1 MNKIFKLI
9 TSISFLFFSIN
20 AALSEENFFNEAL
33 KMYQNEKYEDARFML
48 ERNIVFN
55 PKDAKSYLYL
65 AKIYNHEEDQNKE
78 EYNLET
84 TLLIEPNNEEAILML
99 MKIALKKSN
108 YSKVNDLSQ
117 TFIKVC
123 KKLCDENNEIQKSL
137 KNIEPATMSL
147 DQNLNKILIIDF
159 GSQFTQLIARRIR
172 ELGVFSEIVS
182 HKKIKIKHID
192 KSIKG
197 IILSGGPLNVYE
209 INKYSFDKKIIN
221 LSIPILGICFGHQI
235 LSKLNGGRVKQSKH
249 REFGLANI
257 YKKNESLLIKNFFN
271 KQKSKK
277 VWMSHADQVSKL
289 PKNFKVIASST
300 NSKFAIVE
308 NKLNKFYGI
317 QFHPEVTHTENGKKL
332 ISNFIFLICKIKRNW
347 SSKDQ
352 KIQLIKE
359 VKDQVGSEKV
369 ICALSGGV
377 DSSVVAQLLNKAI
390 GKKLYCIFV
399 NTGLLRKNEEVQ
411 VVQTFKKR
419 LKINLIYVNAE
430 KEFLKKL
437 HNVSDPEKKR
447 KIIGNLFIKIFERY
461 AKKIKNVKFLAQ
473 GTLYPDL
480 IESRSVTGSQTS
492 KIKSHHNVGG
502 LPKKMK
508 LKLVEPL
515 KFLFK
520 DEVRKLGLELNLNKD
535 IISRHP
541 FPGPGL
547 AIRMPGLITNEK
559 IKILKEAD
567 YYFIQALR
575 DHGLYHKIWQAYAA
589 LLPVK
594 TVGVMGDNRTYEYLC
609 LLRAITSE
617 DGMTADFY
625 EFKKSFMET
634 ISNKIVNSI
643 RGINRVVYDITSKPP
658 STIELE

>member
-1 MNKIFKLI
+1 
-9 TSISFLFFSIN
+9 
-20 AALSEENFFNEAL
+20 
-33 KMYQNEKYEDARFML
+33 
-48 ERNIVFN
+48 
-55 PKDAKSYLYL
+55 
-65 AKIYNHEEDQNKE
+65 
-78 EYNLET
+78 
-84 TLLIEPNNEEAILML
+84 
-99 MKIALKKSN
+99 
-108 YSKVNDLSQ
+108 
-117 TFIKVC
+117 
-123 KKLCDENNEIQKSL
+123 
-137 KNIEPATMSL
+137 MSL
-147 DQNLNKILIIDF
+147 DKNLDKILIIDF

-172 ELGVFSEIVS
+172 ESGVYSEIIS
-182 HKKIKIKHID
+182 HKKVKNKNID
-192 KSIKG
+192 NSIKG
-197 IILSGGPLNVYE
+197 IILSGGPLNVYQ
-209 INKYSFDKKIIN
+209 INKYSFDKRIIEN
-221 LSIPILGICFGHQI
+221 QIPVLGICFGHQI
-235 LSKLNGGRVKQSKH
+235 LSKLNGGRVKQSKY

-257 YKKNESLLIKNFFN
+257 RKKKESILTKNFFN
-271 KQKSKK
+271 KKNINK

-289 PKNFKVIASST
+289 PKNFNVIASSQ
-300 NSKFAIVE
+300 NSKFAIIE
-308 NKLNKFYGI
+308 NKKKNFYGV

-332 ISNFIFLICKIKRNW
+332 INNFIFLICKIKRNW

-352 KIQLIKE
+352 KIKLIKD
-359 VKDQVGSEKV
+359 VQNLVGKNKV

-390 GKKLYCIFV
+390 GKKLFCIFV
-399 NTGLLRKNEEVQ
+399 NTGLLRKNEEIQ
-411 VVQTFKKR
+411 VVKTFKKK

-430 KEFLKKL
+430 NEFLRKL
-437 HNVSDPEKKR
+437 NNVSDPEKKR

-461 AKKIKNVKFLAQ
+461 AKRIKNVKFLAQ

-480 IESRSVTGSQTS
+480 IESKSVTGSQTS

-520 DEVRKLGLELNLNKD
+520 DEVRKLGLELKLSKE

-547 AIRMPGLITNEK
+547 AIRMPGIITKEK

-567 YYFIQALR
+567 NYFIQALR
-575 DHGLYHKIWQAYAA
+575 EHNLYNKIWQAYAA

-625 EFKKSFMET
+625 DFKKSFIQM

-643 RGINRVVYDITSKPP
+643 RGVNRVVYDVTSKPP

>member
-1 MNKIFKLI
+1 
-9 TSISFLFFSIN
+9 
-20 AALSEENFFNEAL
+20 
-33 KMYQNEKYEDARFML
+33 
-48 ERNIVFN
+48 
-55 PKDAKSYLYL
+55 
-65 AKIYNHEEDQNKE
+65 
-78 EYNLET
+78 
-84 TLLIEPNNEEAILML
+84 
-99 MKIALKKSN
+99 
-108 YSKVNDLSQ
+108 
-117 TFIKVC
+117 
-123 KKLCDENNEIQKSL
+123 
-137 KNIEPATMSL
+137 MSL
-147 DQNLNKILIIDF
+147 DRILNKILIIDF

-172 ELGVFSEIVS
+172 ELGVYSEIIS
-182 HKKIKIKHID
+182 HKQIKNKNINQ
-192 KSIKG
+192 SVKG
-197 IILSGGPLNVYE
+197 IILSGGPLNVYQ
-209 INKYSFDKKIIN
+209 INKYSFDKNIIEN
-221 LSIPILGICFGHQI
+221 GIPVLGICFGHQI

-257 YKKNESLLIKNFFN
+257 YKKRNSLLTKNLFN
-271 KQKSKK
+271 KKKIIK

-289 PKNFKVIASST
+289 PKKFSVIASSQ

-308 NKLNKFYGI
+308 NKSKKFYGV
-317 QFHPEVTHTENGKKL
+317 QFHPEVTHTENGKIL
-332 ISNFIFLICKIKRNW
+332 ISNFIFDICRIKKNW
-347 SSKDQ
+347 SSKHQ
-352 KIQLIKE
+352 KKKLIND
-359 VKDQVGSEKV
+359 VRYQVGNNKV

-399 NTGLLRKNEEVQ
+399 NTGLLRKNEEKQ
-411 VVQTFKKR
+411 VVKTFKTK

-430 KEFLKKL
+430 KEFLMKL
-437 HNVSDPEKKR
+437 KNVSDPEKKR

-461 AKKIKNVKFLAQ
+461 AKKIKNVQFLAQ

-480 IESRSVTGSQTS
+480 IESKSVTGSQTS

-520 DEVRKLGLELNLNKD
+520 DEVRKLGLELNLNKE

-547 AIRMPGLITNEK
+547 AIRMPGLITKEK
-559 IKILKEAD
+559 INILKEAD
-567 YYFIQALR
+567 HYFIQALKE
-575 DHGLYHKIWQAYAA
+575 HGLYHKIWQAYAA

-617 DGMTADFY
+617 DGMTADFF
-625 EFKKSFMET
+625 EFKKSFIQE

>member
-1 MNKIFKLI
+1 
-9 TSISFLFFSIN
+9 
-20 AALSEENFFNEAL
+20 
-33 KMYQNEKYEDARFML
+33 
-48 ERNIVFN
+48 
-55 PKDAKSYLYL
+55 
-65 AKIYNHEEDQNKE
+65 
-78 EYNLET
+78 
-84 TLLIEPNNEEAILML
+84 
-99 MKIALKKSN
+99 
-108 YSKVNDLSQ
+108 
-117 TFIKVC
+117 
-123 KKLCDENNEIQKSL
+123 
-137 KNIEPATMSL
+137 MSL
-147 DQNLNKILIIDF
+147 DLSLNKILIIDF

-172 ELGVFSEIVS
+172 ELGVYCEIVS
-182 HKKIKIKHID
+182 HKRIKNQDID
-192 KSIKG
+192 YSIKG

-209 INKYSFDKKIIN
+209 ISKYSFDKKIIEN
-221 LSIPILGICFGHQI
+221 GIPILGICFGHQI
-235 LSKLNGGRVKQSKH
+235 LSKLNGGKVKQSKH

-257 YKKNESLLIKNFFN
+257 NKKKDSLLTKNIFN
-271 KQKSKK
+271 KKKTIK

-289 PKNFKVIASST
+289 PKNFKVIASSQ
-300 NSKFAIVE
+300 NSKFSIIE
-308 NKLNKFYGI
+308 NKSKKFYGV
-317 QFHPEVTHTENGKKL
+317 QFHPEVTHTENGKKF
-332 ISNFIFLICKIKRNW
+332 ISNFIFLICRIKRNW

-352 KIQLIKE
+352 KKKLIKD
-359 VKDQVGSEKV
+359 VKQQIGENKV

-399 NTGLLRKNEEVQ
+399 NTGLLRKNEEKQ
-411 VVQTFKKR
+411 VVETFKKK

-430 KEFLKKL
+430 KEFIKRLTK
-437 HNVSDPEKKR
+437 VSDPEKKR
-447 KIIGNLFIKIFERY
+447 KIIGNLFIEIFERY

-480 IESRSVTGSQTS
+480 IESKSVTGSQTS

-520 DEVRKLGLELNLNKD
+520 DEVRKLGLELNLSKE

-547 AIRMPGLITNEK
+547 AIRMPGIITKEK
-559 IKILKEAD
+559 IDILKDAD
-567 YYFIQALR
+567 HYFIQALKKNN
-575 DHGLYHKIWQAYAA
+575 LYHKIWQAYAA

-617 DGMTADFY
+617 DGMTADFF
-625 EFKKSFMET
+625 EFKKSFLQM

-643 RGINRVVYDITSKPP
+643 RGINRVVYDVTSKPP

>member
-1 MNKIFKLI
+1 
-9 TSISFLFFSIN
+9 
-20 AALSEENFFNEAL
+20 
-33 KMYQNEKYEDARFML
+33 
-48 ERNIVFN
+48 
-55 PKDAKSYLYL
+55 
-65 AKIYNHEEDQNKE
+65 
-78 EYNLET
+78 
-84 TLLIEPNNEEAILML
+84 
-99 MKIALKKSN
+99 
-108 YSKVNDLSQ
+108 
-117 TFIKVC
+117 
-123 KKLCDENNEIQKSL
+123 
-137 KNIEPATMSL
+137 MSL
-147 DQNLNKILIIDF
+147 DKNLNKILIIDF

-172 ELGVFSEIVS
+172 ESGVYSEIIS
-182 HKKIKIKHID
+182 HKKVKNKNID
-192 KSIKG
+192 NSIKG
-197 IILSGGPLNVYE
+197 IILSGGPLNVYQ
-209 INKYSFDKKIIN
+209 INKYSFDKRIIEN
-221 LSIPILGICFGHQI
+221 QIPVLGICFGHQI
-235 LSKLNGGRVKQSKH
+235 LSKLNGGRVKQSKY

-257 YKKNESLLIKNFFN
+257 RKKRESILTKNFFN
-271 KQKSKK
+271 KKNINK

-289 PKNFKVIASST
+289 PKNFNVIASSQ
-300 NSKFAIVE
+300 NSKFAIIE
-308 NKLNKFYGI
+308 NKKKNFYGV

-332 ISNFIFLICKIKRNW
+332 INNFIFLICKIKRNW

-352 KIQLIKE
+352 KIKLIKD
-359 VKDQVGSEKV
+359 VQNLVGKNKV

-390 GKKLYCIFV
+390 GKKLFCIFV
-399 NTGLLRKNEEVQ
+399 NTGLLRKNEEIQ
-411 VVQTFKKR
+411 VVRTFKKK

-430 KEFLKKL
+430 NEFLRKL
-437 HNVSDPEKKR
+437 NNVSDPEKKR

-461 AKKIKNVKFLAQ
+461 AKRIKNVKFLAQ

-480 IESRSVTGSQTS
+480 IESKSVTGSQTS

-520 DEVRKLGLELNLNKD
+520 DEVRKLGLELKLSKE

-547 AIRMPGLITNEK
+547 AIRMPGIITKEK

-567 YYFIQALR
+567 NYFIQALR
-575 DHGLYHKIWQAYAA
+575 EHNLYNKIWQAYAA

-625 EFKKSFMET
+625 DFKKSFIQM

-643 RGINRVVYDITSKPP
+643 RGVNRVVYDVTSKPP

>member
-1 MNKIFKLI
+1 
-9 TSISFLFFSIN
+9 
-20 AALSEENFFNEAL
+20 
-33 KMYQNEKYEDARFML
+33 
-48 ERNIVFN
+48 
-55 PKDAKSYLYL
+55 
-65 AKIYNHEEDQNKE
+65 
-78 EYNLET
+78 
-84 TLLIEPNNEEAILML
+84 
-99 MKIALKKSN
+99 
-108 YSKVNDLSQ
+108 
-117 TFIKVC
+117 
-123 KKLCDENNEIQKSL
+123 
-137 KNIEPATMSL
+137 MSL

-159 GSQFTQLIARRIR
+159 GSQFTQLIARRVR

-182 HKKIKIKHID
+182 HKKIKLKDINN
-192 KSIKG
+192 SIKG
-197 IILSGGPLNVYE
+197 IVLSGGPLNVYQ
-209 INKYSFDKKIIN
+209 INKYSFDKKI
-221 LSIPILGICFGHQI
+221 LQLDLPVLGICFGHQI

-249 REFGLANI
+249 REFGLANV
-257 YKKNESLLIKNFFN
+257 YKKNNSLLTTNFFQN
-271 KQKSKK
+271 KKSKQ

-289 PKNFKVIASST
+289 PKNFKVVASST

-308 NKLNKFYGI
+308 NKIKKYYGV

-347 SSKDQ
+347 SSRDQ
-352 KIQLIKE
+352 KNQLIKD
-359 VKDQVGSEKV
+359 VRKQVGDNKV

-399 NTGLLRKNEEVQ
+399 NTGLLRKNEEAQ

-419 LKINLIYVNAE
+419 LKMNLIYVNAE

-437 HNVSDPEKKR
+437 KNVSDPEKKR

-480 IESRSVTGSQTS
+480 IESKSVTGSQTS

-502 LPKKMK
+502 LPKKMN

-520 DEVRKLGLELNLNKD
+520 DEVRKLGLELNLSKE

-547 AIRMPGLITNEK
+547 AIRMPGIITNEK

-567 YYFIQALR
+567 YYFIQGLK

-617 DGMTADFY
+617 DGMTADYY
-625 EFKKSFMET
+625 EFKKSFMQS

-643 RGINRVVYDITSKPP
+643 RGINRVVYDVTSKPP

>member
-1 MNKIFKLI
+1 
-9 TSISFLFFSIN
+9 
-20 AALSEENFFNEAL
+20 
-33 KMYQNEKYEDARFML
+33 
-48 ERNIVFN
+48 
-55 PKDAKSYLYL
+55 
-65 AKIYNHEEDQNKE
+65 
-78 EYNLET
+78 
-84 TLLIEPNNEEAILML
+84 
-99 MKIALKKSN
+99 
-108 YSKVNDLSQ
+108 
-117 TFIKVC
+117 
-123 KKLCDENNEIQKSL
+123 
-137 KNIEPATMSL
+137 MSL
-147 DQNLNKILIIDF
+147 DQNLNKIIIIDF

-172 ELGVFSEIVS
+172 ELGVFSEIIS
-182 HKKIKIKHID
+182 HKKIKLKDID
-192 KSIKG
+192 KTTKG
-197 IILSGGPLNVYE
+197 IILSGGPLNVYQM
-209 INKYSFDKKIIN
+209 NKYSFDKKIIDLN
-221 LSIPILGICFGHQI
+221 IPILGICFGHQI

-257 YKKNESLLIKNFFN
+257 FKKNDSLLTKNFFN
-271 KQKSKK
+271 KYNSKK

-289 PKNFKVIASST
+289 PKNFKVIAASV

-308 NKLNKFYGI
+308 NKIKKFYGV
-317 QFHPEVTHTENGKKL
+317 QFHPEVTHTENGKKI
-332 ISNFIFLICKIKRNW
+332 ISNFVFLICKIKRNW

-352 KIQLIKE
+352 KIQLIQE
-359 VKDQVGSEKV
+359 VKEQVGSNKV

-399 NTGLLRKNEEVQ
+399 NTGLLRKNEELQ
-411 VVQTFKKR
+411 VVQTFKRR

-437 HNVSDPEKKR
+437 KNVTDPERKR
-447 KIIGNLFIKIFERY
+447 KIIGNLFIEIFDRY

-520 DEVRKLGLELNLNKD
+520 DEVRKLGLELNLSKD

-567 YYFIQALR
+567 YYFVQALR

-625 EFKKSFMET
+625 DFKKSFMES
-634 ISNKIVNSI
+634 ISNKIVNNI

>member
-1 MNKIFKLI
+1 
-9 TSISFLFFSIN
+9 
-20 AALSEENFFNEAL
+20 
-33 KMYQNEKYEDARFML
+33 
-48 ERNIVFN
+48 
-55 PKDAKSYLYL
+55 
-65 AKIYNHEEDQNKE
+65 
-78 EYNLET
+78 
-84 TLLIEPNNEEAILML
+84 
-99 MKIALKKSN
+99 
-108 YSKVNDLSQ
+108 
-117 TFIKVC
+117 
-123 KKLCDENNEIQKSL
+123 
-137 KNIEPATMSL
+137 MSL
-147 DQNLNKILIIDF
+147 DQNLDKILIIDF

-172 ELGVFSEIVS
+172 ELGVFSEIIS
-182 HKKIKIKHID
+182 HKKIKIKD
-192 KSIKG
+192 VDGSIRG
-197 IILSGGPLNVYE
+197 IILSGGPLNVDQ

-221 LSIPILGICFGHQI
+221 SNIPILGICFGHQM
-235 LSKLNGGRVKQSKH
+235 LSKLNGGKVKQSKH

-257 YKKNESLLIKNFFN
+257 YKKNESLLTKNFFN
-271 KQKSKK
+271 KQKFKK

-289 PKNFKVIASST
+289 PKNFKLVASST

-308 NKLNKFYGI
+308 NKLKKFYGI

-332 ISNFIFLICKIKRNW
+332 ISNYIFLICKFKRNW

-359 VKDQVGSEKV
+359 VKDQVGSDKV

-430 KEFLKKL
+430 KEFLQKL
-437 HNVSDPEKKR
+437 HNISDPEKKR

-480 IESRSVTGSQTS
+480 IESKSVTGSQTS

-520 DEVRKLGLELNLNKD
+520 DEVRKLGLELNLSKD

-567 YYFIQALR
+567 YYFIQALK
-575 DHGLYHKIWQAYAA
+575 DYGLYHKIWQAYAA

-625 EFKKSFMET
+625 EFKKSFMQT

-643 RGINRVVYDITSKPP
+643 RGINRVVYDVTSKPP

>member
-1 MNKIFKLI
+1 
-9 TSISFLFFSIN
+9 
-20 AALSEENFFNEAL
+20 
-33 KMYQNEKYEDARFML
+33 
-48 ERNIVFN
+48 
-55 PKDAKSYLYL
+55 
-65 AKIYNHEEDQNKE
+65 
-78 EYNLET
+78 
-84 TLLIEPNNEEAILML
+84 
-99 MKIALKKSN
+99 
-108 YSKVNDLSQ
+108 
-117 TFIKVC
+117 
-123 KKLCDENNEIQKSL
+123 
-137 KNIEPATMSL
+137 MSL
-147 DQNLNKILIIDF
+147 NQSLNKILIIDF

-172 ELGVFSEIVS
+172 EFGVFSEIIS
-182 HKKIKIKHID
+182 HKKIKNKNINNTV
-192 KSIKG
+192 KG

-209 INKYSFDKKIIN
+209 LKKYSFDKKIIQRG
-221 LSIPILGICFGHQI
+221 IPILGICFGHQI
-235 LSKLNGGRVKQSKH
+235 LSKINGGKVKQSKN

-257 YKKNESLLIKNFFN
+257 FKKKDSLLTKNFF
-271 KQKSKK
+271 KGKKSIK
-277 VWMSHADQVSKL
+277 VWMSHADEVSKL
-289 PKNFKVIASST
+289 PKNFTVIASSV
-300 NSKFAIVE
+300 NSKFAMVE
-308 NKLNKFYGI
+308 NKSKNFYGV
-317 QFHPEVTHTENGKKL
+317 QFHPEVTHTENGRT
-332 ISNFIFLICKIKRNW
+332 IIRNFIFLVCKIKKNW
-347 SSKDQ
+347 SAKNQ
-352 KIQLIKE
+352 KIKLINE
-359 VKDQVGSEKV
+359 VKNQVGNNKV

-399 NTGLLRKNEEVQ
+399 NTGLLRKNEEKQ
-411 VVQTFKKR
+411 VISTFKKK

-430 KEFLKKL
+430 KEFLRKL
-437 HNVSDPEKKR
+437 KNISDPEKKR

-480 IESRSVTGSQTS
+480 IESKSVTGSQTS

-508 LKLVEPL
+508 LNLVEPL

-520 DEVRKLGLELNLNKD
+520 DEVRNLGLELHLSKE

-547 AIRMPGLITNEK
+547 AIRMPGIITREK
-559 IKILKEAD
+559 INILKEAD
-567 YYFIQALR
+567 NYFIQALK
-575 DHGLYHKIWQAYAA
+575 DNNLYHKIWQAYAA

-625 EFKKSFMET
+625 EFKKSFIQE

>member
-1 MNKIFKLI
+1 
-9 TSISFLFFSIN
+9 
-20 AALSEENFFNEAL
+20 
-33 KMYQNEKYEDARFML
+33 
-48 ERNIVFN
+48 
-55 PKDAKSYLYL
+55 
-65 AKIYNHEEDQNKE
+65 
-78 EYNLET
+78 
-84 TLLIEPNNEEAILML
+84 
-99 MKIALKKSN
+99 
-108 YSKVNDLSQ
+108 
-117 TFIKVC
+117 
-123 KKLCDENNEIQKSL
+123 
-137 KNIEPATMSL
+137 MSL
-147 DQNLNKILIIDF
+147 DKSLNKILIIDF

-172 ELGVFSEIVS
+172 EIGVFCEIVS
-182 HKKIKIKHID
+182 HKKIKNKDITS
-192 KSIKG
+192 SIKG

-209 INKYSFDKKIIN
+209 IDKYSFDRRIIEN
-221 LSIPILGICFGHQI
+221 GIPILGICFGHQI
-235 LSKLNGGRVKQSKH
+235 LSKLNGGKVKKSKH

-257 YKKNESLLIKNFFN
+257 YKKKDSFLTKNFFKN
-271 KQKSKK
+271 KKPTN

-289 PKNFKVIASST
+289 PKDFKVIASSQ

-308 NKLNKFYGI
+308 NKFKKFYGV
-317 QFHPEVTHTENGKKL
+317 QFHPEVTHTENGKRL
-332 ISNFIFLICKIKRNW
+332 IKNFIFSICKIKKNW
-347 SSKDQ
+347 SPRDQ
-352 KIQLIKE
+352 KIKLIKD
-359 VKDQVGSEKV
+359 VKSQVGNNKV

-399 NTGLLRKNEEVQ
+399 NTGMLRKNEEKQ
-411 VVQTFKKR
+411 VVNMFKKK

-430 KEFLKKL
+430 KEFLKQL
-437 HNVSDPEKKR
+437 NNVSNPEKKR
-447 KIIGNLFIKIFERY
+447 KIIGNLFIKIFERF

-480 IESRSVTGSQTS
+480 IESKSVTGSQTS

-508 LKLVEPL
+508 LRLVEPL

-547 AIRMPGLITNEK
+547 AIRMPGIITKEK
-559 IKILKEAD
+559 INILKQAD
-567 YYFIQALR
+567 HYFIQALR

-625 EFKKSFMET
+625 EFKKPFVQM